1 MAMKQVNIHDA
12 KTHLSRLV
20 AEAVDGQPFVIA
32 KAGQPMVEVRAVP
45 VLGGVAGRIGFLA
58 RGGTQ
63 ARVKDID
70 AEGIR
75 SLFEGTGDA

>member
-1 MAMKQVNIHDA
+1 MKQVNIHDA

-20 AEAVDGQPFVIA
+20 AEAVEGRPFVIA

-45 VLGGVAGRIGFLA
+45 ASGGVAGRIGFLA
-58 RGGTQ
+58 PSGTQ

-70 AEGIR
+70 AEGIQH
-75 SLFEGTGDA
+75 LFEGNGAA